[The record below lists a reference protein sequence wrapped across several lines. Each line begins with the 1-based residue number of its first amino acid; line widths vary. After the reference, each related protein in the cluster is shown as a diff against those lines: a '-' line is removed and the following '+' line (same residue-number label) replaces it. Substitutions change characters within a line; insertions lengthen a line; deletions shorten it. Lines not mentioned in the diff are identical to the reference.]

1 MKIGRVGEKSHG
13 YQKEAAMLLTDPSR
27 NPFRIYLKI
36 VLGLSLLLAEFIFES
51 PPSFRKVNADAVQA
65 WF

>member
-27 NPFRIYLKI
+27 NPFRVYLKI

-51 PPSFRKVNADAVQA
+51 PPSLQEG
-65 WF
+65 